1 MFCIT
6 VYQGNNAYSW
16 NTTERSHPGSLIAS
30 PPTFNSPRV
39 GASNP
44 ASRLSNVVFPHPLG
58 PTIEKNSFFTTWKF
72 TSSSASSGSPF
83 MEQCTLL
90 TCATSTWITLLLPS
104 SREALLSDVPG
115 HREACGLAHEI
126 VERET
131 ENSDQHH
138 AEQDVVAAEQRSS
151 VVDHVAESAGCC
163 HQLACDQRH
172 PPDAETDADPGEN
185 LWQCRRQH
193 DREKQR
199 PPACAEAQPRSQ
211 QIGIDITRAC
221 ERIQH
226 DGEKRREEDDVHDLH
241 VANAEPENAQ
251 GNPGQRRNGPDEFD
265 QRIDHRANSP
275 RPAHGKPQRNTEQ
288 RCDTDREDHAV
299 EAVENMR
306 EQHAA
311 TDQVDGR
318 GNDRGGG
325 RKHDVELRIDA
336 LPENAHELPDD
347 KECREK
353 PKARNAGQRAPP
365 SRLRWRYHRG
375 RELRHRIGLGQRA
388 AACLVH
394 GIYVLP
400 LKVQDFLSSP
410 ASGNAAGPFS

>member
-6 VYQGNNAYSW
+6 VYQGNSAYSW
-16 NTTERSHPGSLIAS
+16 NTTERSHPGSLISS

-58 PTIEKNSFFTTWKF
+58 PTMEKNSFFTTWKF
-72 TSSSASSGSPF
+72 TSSSARSGSPF

-90 TCATSTWITLLLPS
+90 TCATSTWITVLLPP
-104 SREALLSDVPG
+104 SRGGALLSDVPG
-115 HREACGLAHEI
+115 HREARGLAHQI
-126 VERET
+126 VECET
-131 ENSDQHH
+131 KDSDQHH

-151 VVDHVAESAGCC
+151 VVDHVAEPARCRD
-163 HQLACDQRH
+163 QLACDQRH
-172 PPDAETDADPGEN
+172 PPDAETDADAGEY
-185 LWQCRRQH
+185 LRQCRRQH

-199 PPACAEAQPRSQ
+199 PPACAEAQSRSQ
-211 QIGIDITRAC
+211 QIRIDIARAC
-221 ERIQH
+221 QRIQH
-226 DGEKRREEDDVHDLH
+226 DGEKCGEKDDVHDLH

-251 GNPGQRRNGPDEFD
+251 RDPGQRRDGPDEFD
-265 QRIDHRANSP
+265 QWIDHRANSP
-275 RPAHGKPQRNTEQ
+275 RPAHGKAKWNSEQ
-288 RCDTDREDHAV
+288 RCDADREDHAV

-311 TDQVDGR
+311 ANQIGGR
-318 GNDRGGG
+318 GNDRGGR

-347 KECREK
+347 QECREK
-353 PKARNAGQRAPP
+353 PKARNADQRAPP
-365 SRLRWRYHRG
+365 RRLRWRYHRG
-375 RELRHRIGLGQRA
+375 RELRHRIGLGRHA

-394 GIYVLP
+394 GI
-400 LKVQDFLSSP
+400 
-410 ASGNAAGPFS
+410 